1 MANAAKNY
9 VFQEDRERRDCDKY
23 TERELRTLFG
33 QSAEEETATTEADDV
48 FILLSA
54 IYAGGGSLVKLKS
67 SKEKYEQEKTFL
79 KEVDQKMQ

>member
-1 MANAAKNY
+1 MRAVRGSGECRQNY
-9 VFQEDRERRDCDKY
+9 VFQEDRERGDSDKY
-23 TERELRTLFG
+23 TEEELRTLFG

-67 SKEKYEQEKTFL
+67 
-79 KEVDQKMQ
+79 